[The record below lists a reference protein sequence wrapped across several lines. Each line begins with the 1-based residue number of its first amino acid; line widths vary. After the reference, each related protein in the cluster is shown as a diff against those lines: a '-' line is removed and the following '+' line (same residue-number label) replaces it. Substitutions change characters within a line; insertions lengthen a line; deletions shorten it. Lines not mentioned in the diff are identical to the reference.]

1 MRTQADDLR
10 AEKNNLLGI
19 MSQIEKMGAKHTE
32 MYKYYENRYYKVV
45 STIENIR

>member
-10 AEKNNLLGI
+10 DEKKNLLGI
-19 MSQIEKMGAKHTE
+19 MSQIEKMGATDTA
-32 MYKYYENRYYKVV
+32 MYKYYQNRYYKVV